1 MIKGTFAALHLK
13 EIDFP
18 ITPIL
23 VLTKALRKTDLENNE
38 IFFYLFHRLSRNYY
52 LISIT
57 IRINSNKLFI
67 PMTDASIISKAESWL
82 ASNIDEESKNQIRAL
97 LAADDSTE
105 LTDSFYKDLEF
116 GTGGLRGLMGV
127 GSNRMNVYTV
137 GMATQGLANYL
148 LASFP
153 GQKIQVAITHDSRLN
168 NTLFADT
175 TANVMTANGI
185 HVKYFREMRPTPM
198 LSFAIRHYKCQS
210 GVMVTASHNPKEYN
224 GYKVYW
230 EDGGQVV
237 PPHDKNI
244 ILEVLKIKSVD
255 DVKWTRNESLIS
267 YIEEDFDLVYLA
279 EVKKLS
285 MSRQA
290 VLVKKDLSIV
300 FSPIHGASGK
310 MVPKALRI
318 FGFENIHVVKEQIE
332 PDGNFPTVIYPNP
345 EEAEALEMSIQLA
358 KKIQADLVLAC
369 DPDGDRY
376 AAVVR
381 NENGEYEL
389 LNGNQTGSII
399 TYYLLNR
406 WREQGR
412 LVGKEFTVSTI
423 VTTDLIG
430 EISKGF
436 NTKYFSTLTG
446 FKYIAEVIRSH
457 EGEMT
462 FIAGGEESYG
472 FLVGDFVR
480 DKDGVSAC
488 AIVAEIVA
496 YYQTKN
502 KNLIDVLADIYMQ
515 YGFYKEAL
523 ISITKKG
530 KDGAEQI
537 QQLMHGFRTNRPQ
550 TINGVKVTKII
561 DVQESKVYDMV
572 NGTEEP
578 LDLEKSN
585 VIQFYLEDGSKIS
598 ARPSGT
604 EPKIKYYISVNEKL
618 PNREAYRA
626 IEKSLDERID
636 ALKKFFE

>member
-1 MIKGTFAALHLK
+1 MPCVNPYKF
-13 EIDFP
+13 
-18 ITPIL
+18 
-23 VLTKALRKTDLENNE
+23 
-38 IFFYLFHRLSRNYY
+38 
-52 LISIT
+52 LISFPLKKSKT
-57 IRINSNKLFI
+57 KTNFLYH
-67 PMTDASIISKAESWL
+67 MTDASILNKAQIWL
-82 ASNIDEESKNQIRAL
+82 DSNIDEESKKQIKAL
-97 LAADDSTE
+97 MEASDSSE
-105 LTDSFYKDLEF
+105 LVDSFYKDLEF

-153 GQKIQVAITHDSRLN
+153 GQQISVAVTHDSRIN

-175 TANVMTANGI
+175 TANVMSANGI
-185 HVKYFREMRPTPM
+185 HVYYFREMRPTPM

-244 ILEVLKIKSVD
+244 IQEVLKIKSVD
-255 DVKWTRNESLIS
+255 DVKWQRNEALIS
-267 YIEEDFDLVYLA
+267 YIEEDHDLVYLA
-279 EVKKLS
+279 EVKQLS
-285 MSRQA
+285 MSPEAILAQ
-290 VLVKKDLSIV
+290 KDLSIV
-300 FSPIHGASGK
+300 FSPIHGASGT
-310 MVPKALRI
+310 MVPKALKI
-318 FGFENIHVVKEQIE
+318 FGFENIHIVKEQAE
-332 PDGNFPTVIYPNP
+332 PDGRFPTVIYPNP
-345 EEAEALEMSIQLA
+345 EEAEALAMSVDLA
-358 KKIQADLVLAC
+358 QKVKADLVLAC

-376 AAVVR
+376 AAVVP
-381 NENGEYEL
+381 NEKGAYEL
-389 LNGNQTGSII
+389 LNGNQTGSVIV
-399 TYYLLNR
+399 YYLLNK
-406 WREQGR
+406 WREHGR
-412 LVGKEFTVSTI
+412 LTGKEYTVSTI

-436 NTKYFSTLTG
+436 ETEYFSTLTG
-446 FKYIAEVIRSH
+446 FKYIAEVIRAN
-457 EGEMT
+457 EGKKT

-496 YYQTKN
+496 YYKTKGM
-502 KNLIDVLADIYMQ
+502 NLIDVLAEIYMQ
-515 YGFYKEAL
+515 FGFYKESL

-537 QQLMHGFRTNRPQ
+537 QQLMQGFRTNRP
-550 TINGVKVTKII
+550 TAINGVKVTKII
-561 DVQESKVYDMV
+561 DVKESKVYDMV
-572 NGTEEP
+572 SGTEEP
-578 LDLEKSN
+578 LHLDKSN

-618 PNREAYRA
+618 PSREAYRA
-626 IEKSLDERID
+626 VEANLDKRID
-636 ALKKFFE
+636 ELKKFFG